1 LGNVRPEAVK
11 RIAHELIRLYPDKFT
26 TDFEENKKIIVTV
39 TKITSTRLRNR
50 IAGYVT
56 RLVSLSQERE

>member
-1 LGNVRPEAVK
+1 MGNVRPEAVK